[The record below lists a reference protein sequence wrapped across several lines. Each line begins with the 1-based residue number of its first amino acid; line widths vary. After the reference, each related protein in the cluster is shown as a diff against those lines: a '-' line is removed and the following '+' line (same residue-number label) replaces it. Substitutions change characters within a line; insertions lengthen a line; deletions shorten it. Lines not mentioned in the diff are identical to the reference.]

1 MKEVIIAVSWLVMGI
16 INYKVFEENGI
27 FAFVICLLFAP
38 LFFPITLI
46 TIALKMLY
54 DIFE

>member
-1 MKEVIIAVSWLVMGI
+1 MKEVIIAVLWLVMGI
-16 INYKVFEENGI
+16 INYKVFEEDDI
-27 FAFVICLLFAP
+27 FEFVFCLLFAP

-54 DIFE
+54 DLFE